1 MKLSETQFTENIYYD
16 LILRCELMVSRCMSQ
31 PLQELHIINNSSKQH
46 NFKIYTVKTKVM
58 AFNRTVKEFNHFGC
72 SKLYKNNTDVM
83 SCQVTTCM
91 RNNLTHFKNQ
101 QNAYI
106 VEII

>member
-1 MKLSETQFTENIYYD
+1 
-16 LILRCELMVSRCMSQ
+16 MVPRCMSQ
-31 PLQELHIINNSSKQH
+31 PLLELHIINKSSKQH

-58 AFNRTVKEFNHFGC
+58 AFNRTIREFNHFGC
-72 SKLYKNNTDVM
+72 SKLYKNNTDIT

-101 QNAYI
+101 QNGNI
-106 VEII
+106 VEIT